1 MSSLGSPHRATTP
14 CQPLVRPLAE
24 IPYDPGMRAR
34 RRDSIYV
41 HGTTRREQAR
51 LGMMNTLINDRALG
65 LMDIRPGEWIVDFGS
80 GLGQITRAF
89 ARAAG
94 RSGRVV
100 GIERSPDQLRT
111 ARRRL
116 RVEDGGARRAP
127 ARAPI
132 DLRLGDALDPPLAPD
147 EWGTFDTAHTRFLLE
162 HLPRPVD
169 LVRVMVRAVRP
180 GGRVVLQDE
189 DHDILRLFPEPEGMM
204 EVWRAYIRSYER
216 AGNDPSVGRRLV
228 ALLHEAGA
236 VPRRCDWI
244 FFGGCAGESRFPTL
258 VENLARILEGAAAA
272 IAATGLVS
280 GRHVRAAV
288 ARFRAWSRRPDA
300 ALWFAVA
307 WVEGIRPGRGSGRGM
322 D

>member
-1 MSSLGSPHRATTP
+1 
-14 CQPLVRPLAE
+14 LAE
-24 IPYDPGMRAR
+24 IPYHPGMAGR
-34 RRDSIYV
+34 RRGSVYV
-41 HGTTRREQAR
+41 HGTSRREQAR
-51 LGMMNTLINDRALG
+51 LGMMNALINDGALR
-65 LMDIRPGEWIVDFGS
+65 LMGIRPGERILDFGS
-80 GLGQITRAF
+80 GLGQLTRAF

-94 RSGRVV
+94 RTGRVV

-116 RVEDGGARRAP
+116 RAEDAGAHRAA

-132 DLRLGDALDPPLAPD
+132 EFRLGDGLDPPLLPD

-189 DHDILRLFPEPEGMM
+189 DHDILRLFPEPEGVM
-204 EVWRAYIRSYER
+204 EVWRAYIRSYEH

-236 VPRRCDWI
+236 IPRRCDWI
-244 FFGGCAGESRFPTL
+244 FFGGCAGEERFPLL
-258 VENLARILEGAAAA
+258 VENLARILEGAAET

-280 GRHVRAAV
+280 ARQVRAAV
-288 ARFRAWSRRPDA
+288 ARFRAWARRPDA
-300 ALWFAVA
+300 ALWFAVG
-307 WVEGIRPGRGSGRGM
+307 WVEGVKLGQP
-322 D
+322 